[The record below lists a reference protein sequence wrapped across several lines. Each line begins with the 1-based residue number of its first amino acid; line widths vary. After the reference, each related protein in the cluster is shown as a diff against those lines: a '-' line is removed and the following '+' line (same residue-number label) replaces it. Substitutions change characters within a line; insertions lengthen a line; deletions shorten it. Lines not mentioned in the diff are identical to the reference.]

1 MNETIDSSAE
11 NFSPA
16 GQTGEA
22 ANAMRSWKEN
32 LKDNPFIALSVSVA
46 IGLLVGYFICQK
58 QEEKKRE
65 QWAEML
71 FRQAKKWLTERA
83 RETTGSMEQGLEYAR
98 SAGERAANKG
108 AEYNRRLNPF
118 HREVRRRFLGII

>member
-16 GQTGEA
+16 GQPGEVV
-22 ANAMRSWKEN
+22 NAMRSWKEN
-32 LKDNPFIALSVSVA
+32 LKDNLFIVLSVSVA
-46 IGLLVGYFICQK
+46 IGLLVGYFICQQ

-65 QWAEML
+65 QWAEVL

-98 SAGERAANKG
+98 SAGERAANQG
-108 AEYNRRLNPF
+108 AEYNRRPNPF